1 MKKYALLYF
10 QHVNDIFSKWI
21 FPLHDGENIIGS
33 DKEVDI
39 FLYLNEKEDIIDSVH
54 CKIIVNEFQNDVG
67 IISLA
72 SNGYVKRGEGND
84 KIILSPGK
92 EYELNNKTVFYLT
105 DNIKFMLIKGTIDEI
120 HDYFLDENLENEFQK
135 WHQFIIAQESN
146 MKINLNLTRKESYNK
161 SFVSNNDI
169 HNSNNNININNSVN
183 NNNLMNSAI
192 SNKNINNNIS
202 NSILGS
208 NSKEVNRIG
217 FNNFDEVPEDNLI
230 NDYKASSNNPINLIN
245 NKNIKSQIINIS
257 PYKQA
262 EKDKDQN
269 NEDNNNIT
277 NNNTNNNN
285 YNYNYKHISTDIT
298 NNNIIVNE
306 KESENNSVK
315 LEMKNDHNRNIND
328 KENKSNYEVIN
339 LYQQQNNEN
348 NNLLNFFKQASNEFK
363 KNNNEKIINKD
374 DKTIQAIKELLGEN
388 NLEIII
394 NNTNYKKIKKYD
406 IYLKKT
412 NNKLKGKSGAGFG
425 NFDIQVKNDILN
437 YNIKYHKSK
446 IKNNK

>member
-72 SNGYVKRGEGND
+72 SNGHVKRGEGNE

-161 SFVSNNDI
+161 SFVSNNDM
-169 HNSNNNININNSVN
+169 HNNNSNININNSVN
-183 NNNLMNSAI
+183 NNNLMNSAA
-192 SNKNINNNIS
+192 SNKNINNNLS
-202 NSILGS
+202 NSIMGS

-217 FNNFDEVPEDNLI
+217 FNNFDEVPEDTLI
-230 NDYKASSNNPINLIN
+230 NDYKASTHNPISLIN

-257 PYKQA
+257 PYKQSG
-262 EKDKDQN
+262 KDKDQN
-269 NEDNNNIT
+269 NEDNNNKTNNIT
-277 NNNTNNNN
+277 NNN
-285 YNYNYKHISTDIT
+285 NYNYKHISTDIT
-298 NNNIIVNE
+298 NNNIIINE
-306 KESENNSVK
+306 KESEKNSIK
-315 LEMKNDHNRNIND
+315 LEMKNDYNKNIND
-328 KENKSNYEVIN
+328 KENKTNYEVIN

-348 NNLLNFFKQASNEFK
+348 NNLLDFFKQASSEFK
-363 KNNNEKIINKD
+363 KNNNDKNINKD
-374 DKTIQAIKELLGEN
+374 EKTIQAIKELLGEN
-388 NLEIII
+388 NLEIIF
-394 NNTNYKKIKKYD
+394 NNTNYKNIKKYD
-406 IYLKKT
+406 IIFKKSK
-412 NNKLKGKSGAGFG
+412 NNIKGKSGAGFG
-425 NFDIQVKNDILN
+425 NFDIQVKNDFLKN
-437 YNIKYHKSK
+437 NIKYHKNK

>member
-72 SNGYVKRGEGND
+72 SNGHVKRGEGNE

-161 SFVSNNDI
+161 SFVSNNDM
-169 HNSNNNININNSVN
+169 HNNNSNININNSVN
-183 NNNLMNSAI
+183 NNNLMNSAA
-192 SNKNINNNIS
+192 SNKNINNNLS
-202 NSILGS
+202 NSIMGS

-217 FNNFDEVPEDNLI
+217 FNNFDEVPEDTLI
-230 NDYKASSNNPINLIN
+230 NDYKASTHNPINLIN

-257 PYKQA
+257 PYKQSG
-262 EKDKDQN
+262 KDKDQN
-269 NEDNNNIT
+269 NEDNNNKTNNIT
-277 NNNTNNNN
+277 NNN
-285 YNYNYKHISTDIT
+285 NYNYKHISTDIT
-298 NNNIIVNE
+298 NNNIIINE
-306 KESENNSVK
+306 KESEKNSIK
-315 LEMKNDHNRNIND
+315 LEMKNDYNKNIND
-328 KENKSNYEVIN
+328 KENKTNYEVIN

-348 NNLLNFFKQASNEFK
+348 NNLLDFFKQASSEFK
-363 KNNNEKIINKD
+363 KNNNDKNINKD
-374 DKTIQAIKELLGEN
+374 EKTIQAIKELLGEN
-388 NLEIII
+388 NLEIIF
-394 NNTNYKKIKKYD
+394 NNTNYKNIKKYD
-406 IYLKKT
+406 IIFKKSK
-412 NNKLKGKSGAGFG
+412 NNIKGKSGAGFG
-425 NFDIQVKNDILN
+425 NFDIQVKNDFLKN
-437 YNIKYHKSK
+437 NIKYHKNK

>member
-72 SNGYVKRGEGND
+72 SNGHVKRGEGNE

-161 SFVSNNDI
+161 SFVSNNDM
-169 HNSNNNININNSVN
+169 HNNNSNININSSMN
-183 NNNLMNSAI
+183 NNNLMNSAT
-192 SNKNINNNIS
+192 SNKNMNNNIS

-208 NSKEVNRIG
+208 NHKEVNRIG
-217 FNNFDEVPEDNLI
+217 FNNFDEVPEDNLF
-230 NDYKASSNNPINLIN
+230 NDNKAILHNPINSVFN
-245 NKNIKSQIINIS
+245 NNIKKQIINIS
-257 PYKQA
+257 PFKLT
-262 EKDKDQN
+262 EKEIEQN
-269 NEDNNNIT
+269 NEDNKNELI
-277 NNNTNNNN
+277 NNN
-285 YNYNYKHISTDIT
+285 YKFKQSTDIT
-298 NNNIIVNE
+298 NNIIGNE
-306 KESENNSVK
+306 KETEINSIKSEIKIENT
-315 LEMKNDHNRNIND
+315 KNFND
-328 KENKSNYEVIN
+328 KENKINYEDTNYYKPNI
-339 LYQQQNNEN
+339 EN
-348 NNLLNFFKQASNEFK
+348 NNLVDLYTQASFEFK

-374 DKTIQAIKELLGEN
+374 EKTIQAIKELLGEN

-394 NNTNYKKIKKYD
+394 NNTNYKNIKKYD
-406 IYLKKT
+406 IIFKKSK
-412 NNKLKGKSGAGFG
+412 NNIKGKSGAGFG
-425 NFDIQVKNDILN
+425 NFDIRVKNDFLKN
-437 YNIKYHKSK
+437 NMRCYKNK
-446 IKNNK
+446 IKKC

>member
-72 SNGYVKRGEGND
+72 SNGHVKRGEGNE

-161 SFVSNNDI
+161 SFVSNNDM
-169 HNSNNNININNSVN
+169 HNNNSNININNSVN
-183 NNNLMNSAI
+183 NNNLMNSAA
-192 SNKNINNNIS
+192 SNKNINNNLS
-202 NSILGS
+202 NSIMGS

-217 FNNFDEVPEDNLI
+217 FNNFDEVPEDTLI
-230 NDYKASSNNPINLIN
+230 NDYKASTHNPINLIN

-257 PYKQA
+257 PYKQSG
-262 EKDKDQN
+262 KDKDQN
-269 NEDNNNIT
+269 NEDNNNNKTNNIT
-277 NNNTNNNN
+277 NNN
-285 YNYNYKHISTDIT
+285 NYNYKHISTDIT
-298 NNNIIVNE
+298 NNNIIINE
-306 KESENNSVK
+306 KESEKNSIK
-315 LEMKNDHNRNIND
+315 LEMKNDYNKNIND
-328 KENKSNYEVIN
+328 KENKTNYEVIN

-348 NNLLNFFKQASNEFK
+348 NNLLDFFKQASSEFK
-363 KNNNEKIINKD
+363 KNNNDKNINKD
-374 DKTIQAIKELLGEN
+374 EKTIQAIKELLGEN
-388 NLEIII
+388 NLEIIF
-394 NNTNYKKIKKYD
+394 NNTNYKNIKKYD
-406 IYLKKT
+406 IIFKKSK
-412 NNKLKGKSGAGFG
+412 NNIKGKSGAGFG
-425 NFDIQVKNDILN
+425 NFDIQVKNDFLKN
-437 YNIKYHKSK
+437 NIKYHKNK

>member
-72 SNGYVKRGEGND
+72 SNGHVKRGEGNE

-161 SFVSNNDI
+161 SFVSNNDM
-169 HNSNNNININNSVN
+169 HNNNSNININNSVN
-183 NNNLMNSAI
+183 NNNLMNSAA
-192 SNKNINNNIS
+192 SNKNINNNLS
-202 NSILGS
+202 NSIMGS

-217 FNNFDEVPEDNLI
+217 FNNFDEVPEDTLI
-230 NDYKASSNNPINLIN
+230 NDYKASTHNPINLIN

-257 PYKQA
+257 PYKQS

-269 NEDNNNIT
+269 NEDNNNNKTNNIT
-277 NNNTNNNN
+277 NNN
-285 YNYNYKHISTDIT
+285 NYNYKHISTDIT
-298 NNNIIVNE
+298 NNNIIINE
-306 KESENNSVK
+306 KESEKNSIK
-315 LEMKNDHNRNIND
+315 LEMKNDYNKNIND
-328 KENKSNYEVIN
+328 KENKTNYEVIN

-348 NNLLNFFKQASNEFK
+348 NNLLDFFKQASSEFK
-363 KNNNEKIINKD
+363 KNNNDKNINKD
-374 DKTIQAIKELLGEN
+374 EKTIQAIKELLGEN
-388 NLEIII
+388 NLEIIF
-394 NNTNYKKIKKYD
+394 NNTNYKNIKKYD
-406 IYLKKT
+406 IIFKKSK
-412 NNKLKGKSGAGFG
+412 NNIKGKSGAGFG
-425 NFDIQVKNDILN
+425 NFDIQVKNDFLKN
-437 YNIKYHKSK
+437 NIKYHKNK

>member
-1 MKKYALLYF
+1 MKKYSLLYF
-10 QHVNDIFSKWI
+10 QQTNDKFSKWI
-21 FPLHDGENIIGS
+21 FPLHDGENVIGS

-39 FLYLNEKEDIIDSVH
+39 FLYLNEKEELIDSVH

-72 SNGYVKRGEGND
+72 SNGHVKRGEGNE

-161 SFVSNNDI
+161 SFVSNNDM
-169 HNSNNNININNSVN
+169 HNNNSNININNSVN
-183 NNNLMNSAI
+183 NNNLMNSAA

-202 NSILGS
+202 NSIMGS

-217 FNNFDEVPEDNLI
+217 FNNFDEVPEDTLI
-230 NDYKASSNNPINLIN
+230 NDYKASTHNPINLIN

-257 PYKQA
+257 PYKQSG
-262 EKDKDQN
+262 KDKDQN
-269 NEDNNNIT
+269 NEDNNKT
-277 NNNTNNNN
+277 NNNTNNN
-285 YNYNYKHISTDIT
+285 NYNYKHISTDIT
-298 NNNIIVNE
+298 NNNIIINE
-306 KESENNSVK
+306 KESEKNSIK
-315 LEMKNDHNRNIND
+315 LEMKNDYNKNIND
-328 KENKSNYEVIN
+328 KENKTNYEVIN

-348 NNLLNFFKQASNEFK
+348 NNLLDFFKQASSEFK
-363 KNNNEKIINKD
+363 KNNNDKNINKD
-374 DKTIQAIKELLGEN
+374 EKTIQTIKELLGEN
-388 NLEIII
+388 NLEIIF
-394 NNTNYKKIKKYD
+394 NNTNYKNIKKYD
-406 IYLKKT
+406 IIFKKSK
-412 NNKLKGKSGAGFG
+412 NNIKGKSGARFG
-425 NFDIQVKNDILN
+425 NFDIQVKNDFLKN
-437 YNIKYHKSK
+437 NIKYHKNK